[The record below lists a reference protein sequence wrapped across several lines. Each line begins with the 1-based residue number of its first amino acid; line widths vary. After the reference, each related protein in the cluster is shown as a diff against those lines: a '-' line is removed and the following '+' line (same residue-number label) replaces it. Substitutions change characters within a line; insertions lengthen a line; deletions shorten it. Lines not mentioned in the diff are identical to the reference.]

1 MRHLQCSNQEWVF
14 DPGRDQHDHWVERH
28 EYDHVLL
35 PSRGR
40 DRIPVPNFEP
50 LIEPSSND
58 PGVIFLGECRRLV
71 DQFLARPKICV
82 FHDIEENV
90 DTEVS
95 AAECADNLDRMLRI
109 EKELRVDATY
119 NMLGILLARKRQ
131 IIEASNPRHSIAFH
145 SFNHSL
151 NDMTQLRQCRDV
163 DLRVRGYRPPRS
175 RITAELSDYNLTF
188 WNFEWLASSVFSL
201 GSEACRIENGLV
213 KIPIAIDDYPLFT
226 RAVDYQDWERDL
238 LERARAKKFFGFGL
252 HDCYAGLWLERY
264 PQLLHKLAQIGDS

>member
-1 MRHLQCSNQEWVF
+1 
-14 DPGRDQHDHWVERH
+14 
-28 EYDHVLL
+28 
-35 PSRGR
+35 
-40 DRIPVPNFEP
+40 
-50 LIEPSSND
+50 
-58 PGVIFLGECRRLV
+58 
-71 DQFLARPKICV
+71 
-82 FHDIEENV
+82 HDIEENV

-213 KIPIAIDDYPLFT
+213 KIPIAIDDYPLVT
-226 RAVDYQDWERDL
+226 RAVDYQDWEPICSSA
-238 LERARAKKFFGFGL
+238 RARKSFSVSGYTIATPAFGWRGIRSCCTSL
-252 HDCYAGLWLERY
+252 RRSAIRKRRSAVRLDVPYA
-264 PQLLHKLAQIGDS
+264 